1 MLLLSYRKYFWGTLT
16 TTSPVPCSSI
26 ICQRCQTQMADNL
39 KSRQLTPK
47 RSRWRNSTAGMRRN
61 MYVWY
66 SEVNYPL
73 KTFTNLLPATLVWC
87 VARFCFAKIWSNRP
101 FPTTMLL
108 IIPAVG
114 LPLNPWLV
122 MHTCKRNNW
131 KKEAP
136 SLIYHISQAQLG
148 KGMGERRGG
157 WAKLQG
163 RHVLTSRG
171 FEKE

>member
-26 ICQRCQTQMADNL
+26 ICQTQMADNL

-108 IIPAVG
+108 IMPAVG